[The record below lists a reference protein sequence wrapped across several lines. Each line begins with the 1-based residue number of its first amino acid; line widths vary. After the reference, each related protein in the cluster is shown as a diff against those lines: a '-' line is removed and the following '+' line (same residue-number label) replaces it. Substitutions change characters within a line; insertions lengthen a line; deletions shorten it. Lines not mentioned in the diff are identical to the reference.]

1 MTQKIVTP
9 QEMRSIEEKAFEAG
23 ITQDVL
29 MNEAGKKIT
38 ERVIEF
44 IEENSFATKILVL
57 AGKGNNGGDA
67 YTAAKRLYELGF
79 QISALQVFEPE
90 PDSLCLKKRQEF
102 EAVGGHV
109 TTTLE
114 VPTEGIIIDGIFG
127 IGFKGKVEGA
137 ALQIIQRINRTKL
150 PIVAIDIP
158 SGVNGETGDVD
169 PEAIRATLT
178 LTCEWPKLGFFL
190 GQGWNHVGELKFL
203 PIGLTKFAEGLT
215 TEFQYL
221 EREDASKLLPPI
233 ERNRHKYQA
242 GHVVGLAGSDGM
254 TGAAIMASWACLKSG
269 AGIVHLLHPESLL
282 HELSGPPWEL
292 VRVAFKEND
301 FDTLKSWMGKAKAC
315 FIGPGLGSS
324 LSSTKLLQTLWPD
337 FKDKSII
344 DADALNWIAREFG
357 DTFAMGPLPHSIF
370 TPHLG
375 EMRRLLG
382 MVSNDPINV
391 GFLRICKEFADK
403 NQTHLVL
410 KGGPSFL
417 FSFGE
422 AITLMPRGDPG
433 MASAGSGDVL
443 TGILSSLLAQG
454 LEASKALKLGT
465 YLHGLAGEFAAKAE
479 TSYSMTAT
487 SLINALPKAFLEL
500 TR

>member
-9 QEMRSIEEKAFEAG
+9 QEMRQIEEKAFQAG
-23 ITQDVL
+23 ITHEML

-57 AGKGNNGGDA
+57 AGKGNNGGDV

-79 QISALQVFEPE
+79 QITALQVFECE
-90 PDSLCLKKRQEF
+90 NDSLCQKKRQEF
-102 EAVGGHV
+102 EAIGGQV
-109 TTTLE
+109 TSVLT
-114 VPTEGIIIDGIFG
+114 VPTEGIVLDGIFG
-127 IGFKGKVEGA
+127 IGFQGKVEGIA
-137 ALQIIQRINRTKL
+137 AQVIERINQSKL

-158 SGVNGETGDVD
+158 SGVNGETGAV
-169 PEAIRATLT
+169 ETVAIRATLT

-190 GQGWNHVGELKFL
+190 DQGWNFIGDLKFL
-203 PIGLTKFAEGLT
+203 PIGLAKFAEGLT
-215 TEFQYL
+215 TELQYF
-221 EREDASKLLPPI
+221 EKEDAAKLLPKI

-242 GHVVGLAGSDGM
+242 GHVVGLAGSEGM
-254 TGAAIMASWACLKSG
+254 AGAAIMASWACLKAG

-301 FDTLKSWMGKAKAC
+301 FDTLRAWIQKAKAC

-324 LSSTKLLQTLWPD
+324 VTSEKLLTTLWND
-337 FKDKSII
+337 YKDKSVL
-344 DADALNWIAREFG
+344 DADALNWIARDFG
-357 DTFAMGPLPHSIF
+357 DPFAIGPLPTTIF

-375 EMRRLLG
+375 EMKRLLG
-382 MVSNDPINV
+382 IVSHDPV
-391 GFLRICKEFADK
+391 SVSFLRTCKEFVEK
-403 NQTHLVL
+403 NQTNLVL

-417 FSFGE
+417 FSHGE

-443 TGILSSLLAQG
+443 TGILSSLLGQG

-465 YLHGLAGEFAAKAE
+465 YLHGLAGEFAAQSE
-479 TSYSMTAT
+479 TSYCITAT
-487 SLINALPKAFLEL
+487 TLITFLPKAFQEL